1 MSFVC
6 LKQKNHASQHV
17 ASLPDKGTA
26 PLAGQTS
33 VSVWTT
39 LHRRLVGPGHQH
51 PASEPSGFCTET
63 PEQDRRGNTRKS
75 GPIPYTLMRCCWSSY
90 VKLTLPNL
98 CLVPFFIHVYFKLQN
113 HTTDSEKYSR
123 NTTWRQSVGILNTVF
138 FDR

>member
-1 MSFVC
+1 MSFVYF
-6 LKQKNHASQHV
+6 KQKNHASQHV

-75 GPIPYTLMRCCWSSY
+75 GPIPYTLMRCCWSSC
-90 VKLTLPNL
+90 VSLH
-98 CLVPFFIHVYFKLQN
+98 CLIFSWFLVLYIFILN
-113 HTTDSEKYSR
+113 GRTTQPTAK
-123 NTTWRQSVGILNTVF
+123 NTTQTRSEDIM
-138 FDR
+138 